1 MDLFDQRIERS
12 GTHSVKWDMLKT
24 VFGHEDLLPMWV
36 ADMDFKPP
44 QAVLDTLDKRLKQP
58 PYGYTFV
65 PDSTGSAV
73 ASWLDRRHG
82 WSIKHSWLLYSIG
95 VVPSISVIIRALT
108 EAGQQVLTMTPVYT
122 PFFQMVELND
132 RKLATTLLKETDG
145 KYEID
150 WADFE
155 EKLKETSLFLLCSPH
170 NPSGRVWTKEELAK
184 ISRLCKKNNVIII
197 SDEIHS
203 DLIYRHAKHVPTAAA
218 SDEHEHIITL
228 VAPSKTFN
236 LAGLQASVIIASD
249 KEIREKIQAEQ
260 TKLGFFTLNTFGI
273 AAMEAAYTE
282 GEEWL
287 ESLLTYLEG
296 NVSLVREAVKEIPGV
311 YLIEPDST
319 YLLWIDYR
327 ETQKSD
333 EEVQD
338 ALLKKAK
345 LALEPGEK
353 YGEGGQGFVRM
364 NIGCSREVVQEGV
377 KRLKYAFTDS

>member
-1 MDLFDQRIERS
+1 MDLFDQKIERA

-44 QAVLDTLDKRLKQP
+44 QAILNALDKRLKQP

-65 PDSTGSAV
+65 PDSTGKAV

-82 WSIKHSWLLYSIG
+82 WSIKPSWLLYSIG
-95 VVPSISVIIRALT
+95 VVPSISVIIRALS

-132 RKLATTLLKETDG
+132 RKLETTLLKEIDG
-145 KYEID
+145 RYEID

-155 EKLKETSLFLLCSPH
+155 EKLKETSIFLLCSPH
-170 NPSGRVWTKEELAK
+170 NPSGRVWTEEELNK
-184 ISRLCKKNNVIII
+184 MSLLCREHDVIII

-203 DLIYRHAKHVPTAAA
+203 DLIYRHAKHVPTALAG
-218 SDEHEHIITL
+218 DLHEHIITL

-236 LAGLQASVIIASD
+236 LAGLQASAIIASD
-249 KEIREKIQAEQ
+249 QEILEKIKAEQ
-260 TKLGFFTLNTFGI
+260 TRLGFFTLNTFGI

-287 ESLLTYLEG
+287 ESLITYLEG
-296 NVSLVREAVKEIPGV
+296 NVSVVRDALKDIPGV

-327 ETQKSD
+327 ETNKTD
-333 EEVQD
+333 EEVQNV
-338 ALLKKAK
+338 LLKKAK

-364 NIGCSREVVQEGV
+364 NIGCSREVVREGV
-377 KRLKYAFTDS
+377 KRLKHAFSNQ